1 QLKRLNDDLKR
12 YDALAKHLEDVKVLD
27 ELLLSEED
35 PELANELR
43 SKLAGLEAELDRV
56 ELANLLSGE
65 YDAGD
70 AGANPARAAGAAVA
84 SLHAGAGGIDSQDWA
99 EMLLR
104 MYLRWA
110 EREGLDAEV
119 DEVLP
124 GEEAG
129 IKSATFTLKGPNAY
143 G

>member
-1 QLKRLNDDLKR
+1 RRERARKPS
-12 YDALAKHLEDVKVLD
+12 A
-27 ELLLSEED
+27 
-35 PELANELR
+35 
-43 SKLAGLEAELDRV
+43 LEAELDRLQLSKV
-56 ELANLLSGE
+56 LSGE
-65 YDAGD
+65 YD
-70 AGANPARAAGAAVA
+70 RGAAVA

-110 EREGLDAEV
+110 EREGLEAEL
-119 DEVLP
+119 DEVGP

-143 G
+143 GLLSAERGVHRLVRLSPFDPAR